1 MQNTF
6 PNYQPPKMQP
16 TGQFSPADNPFNN
29 NQPTKANKRL
39 VFIIVIGAVIL
50 VSILTLA
57 LLANTSQSTTDNVTV
72 EEIME
77 ESQAPSLDPASA
89 VMLNQANASIS
100 QELSTMNDAEDFS
113 DEPLS
118 DKTLGL

>member
-1 MQNTF
+1 
-6 PNYQPPKMQP
+6 MQP